1 MQGSVTG
8 GLAYSAYPQ
17 DPSKAVVAGYNM
29 PNGNVRTIEAWR
41 EDVAQSTARQGETQA
56 GWRTEPQP
64 VTPPPKQP
72 KASTIKFID
81 VEPVSMSWRDINF
94 SVTSKAK
101 QPDGSSASVKKQIL
115 HSVSGVVMPGEMLA
129 ICGPSGSGKTTL
141 LDSIAGRIDGSK
153 RGRTLTGSVLLNGM
167 ERVQDKFKQVASYV
181 QQEHALQTPF
191 TVRETM
197 GYAADLLLPH
207 SQYPSHE
214 RKKLIEDVISALGLQ
229 SCADTIV
236 GDVFRKGLSGGQLRR
251 LSIAIELIGN
261 PSVLLLDEPTSGLDS
276 SAAENIMAHLG
287 DLARSGRTIICTI
300 HQPPSEVWE
309 DFDKFCLLSQGKCL
323 YFGEAKAA
331 VPYFSERGYP
341 CPQYT
346 NPADF
351 FLRLSNTDFEGHA
364 DVDELWQ
371 AFPQTPAGEQLQK
384 ELSTAMQPTAPP
396 TSGRSVSAYRNNH
409 FSQLI
414 TLSHRAFMNNARNP
428 GIFLVRLIMYFGLG
442 FMVGFMFWDLGNKY
456 DPSDIVSRVSLLF
469 YVAAFLVFMSVAVLP
484 FFIQERHV
492 FLRERSNGW
501 YSVGSYVLATWL
513 MSLPGLALISIVSTT
528 LVVLPAQL
536 NGFGIFFLDL
546 FLSLVVAEGFMALI
560 GSVVP
565 HYIIGIALGAATF
578 GFFMLCEGFL
588 IVKSDIPDWFIWG
601 HYIAF
606 HTYSFR
612 PFMVNE
618 FQHIEKFNSPQF
630 ANGMDV
636 IKFYQMDGYDI
647 WKDLLILLG
656 YAGGFQVIYGLILQF
671 FHTGKR

>member
-1 MQGSVTG
+1 LG
-8 GLAYSAYPQ
+8 GNDDAPVQ
-17 DPSKAVVAGYNM
+17 
-29 PNGNVRTIEAWR
+29 IESF
-41 EDVAQSTARQGETQA
+41 VH
-56 GWRTEPQP
+56 
-64 VTPPPKQP
+64 
-72 KASTIKFID
+72 
-81 VEPVSMSWRDINF
+81 VEPVTISWRDMQF
-94 SVTSKAK
+94 SVTTTAK
-101 QPDGSSASVKKQIL
+101 QSDGGQIKTHKQIL
-115 HSVSGVVMPGEMLA
+115 NSVSGVVKPGEMLA

-141 LDSIAGRIDGSK
+141 LDAIAGRIDAAK
-153 RGRTLTGSVLLNGM
+153 RGRTLTGSVHLNGV
-167 ERVQDKFKQVASYV
+167 ERQMNRFKQVASYV

-207 SQYPSHE
+207 EKFGRAE
-214 RKKLIEDVISALGLQ
+214 RKKMIEDVISALGLV

-261 PSVLLLDEPTSGLDS
+261 PSIILLDEPTSGLDS

-287 DLARSGRTIICTI
+287 ALARSGRTVICTI

-309 DFDKFCLLSQGKCL
+309 DFDKFCLLSEGKCL
-323 YFGEAKAA
+323 YFGPASDS
-331 VPYFSERGYP
+331 VSYFAGRGYQ
-341 CPQYT
+341 CPEYT
-346 NPADF
+346 NPADY
-351 FLRLSNTDFEGHA
+351 FLRLSNTDFKGHA
-364 DVDELWQ
+364 DVNKLWRE
-371 AFPQTPAGEQLQK
+371 FPTTPQGSALQE
-384 ELSTAMQPTAPP
+384 ELSRALQPVASSP
-396 TSGRSVSAYRNNH
+396 GSALSSTYRNG
-409 FSQLI
+409 FLSQLL

-442 FMVGFMFWDLGNKY
+442 MMVGFMFWDLGNKY
-456 DPSDIVSRVSLLF
+456 GASDIVSRVSLLF

-501 YSVGSYVLATWL
+501 YSVPAYVLATWL
-513 MSLPGLALISIVSTT
+513 MSLPGLALISIVSTI

-536 NGFGIFFLDL
+536 NGFGVFFLDL
-546 FLSLVVAEGFMALI
+546 FLSLVAAEGFMALI

-565 HYIIGIALGAATF
+565 HYIIGIALGAAVY

-588 IVKSDIPDWFIWG
+588 IVRSDIPGWFIWG

-618 FQHIEKFNSPQF
+618 FQSIKKFDSPQF
-630 ANGMDV
+630 PDGPAV
-636 IKFYQMDGYDI
+636 IEFYEMDGFEM
-647 WKDLLILLG
+647 WEDLLILFS
-656 YAGGFQVIYGLILQF
+656 YAIAFQLIYGAILQF